1 MQKQI
6 KSNHI
11 SRAAQ
16 RGPQIRGDC
25 PSPSSAFLQTASQ
38 LKAAFAGAMIAST
51 DIGVLLEDDVFVDFF
66 NTFLNLP
73 VFGQTPI
80 YITSIRQWYLWPE
93 LPCSLVPKYKGL
105 LTWMEKYRLPHF
117 CKTNLCL
124 HYILCQK
131 LLSFIRSKEAAEMLR
146 WKRADQW
153 LLEKCISGTRG
164 MWRFRS
170 FLQEMA
176 GEELIK
182 FWLATERLLEIDESD
197 AVQRELY
204 LSLLQVLKATYLQE
218 GSTVV
223 TLCNRTIESLLKISD
238 WHPQYTS
245 TRREILSEMQKLALF
260 KVQSYWLPNFFIHCK
275 LCIEKEEECQPL
287 LQEYQDRLLWV
298 GLREKLVS
306 PASTM
311 SIRKSQDTSELYCSR
326 KAKEETWNL
335 IISGKRAEETGKP
348 TSCGLQPEGTP
359 GPAKS
364 ASGLTDPE
372 ALQTKD
378 DVSRNE
384 SQQLQPPEKS
394 ISETGGEEATA
405 KSPSPKSQSPLQ
417 VEELS
422 KKKPLFEI
430 HASTPVVQLPSLL
443 ALKKILKSSPS
454 LDLLHWVLNADSC
467 AGCPFREFLKRR
479 NHTVETHLLDLWHDL
494 EDFLNVVLSSSKG
507 GSFLLRHL
515 LSARISE
522 TYLTENSQQLPLELK
537 TLRNL
542 RDLLPSG
549 KVIPWILKTQEEI
562 CKSQISSIQKPARQE
577 KTSEKIERYLLAK
590 RTNESLTLSQ
600 VLGGARDFESLSDEH
615 WRLIAT
621 EDLTRGGSIWM
632 ELEPVVHKIDYK
644 KMTFDELALKDPL
657 IAVKILSEDYGF
669 FCAKFPFLALGP
681 ELPRSISSSKMSKS
695 SLRSGKRSI
704 FLIRKPSTRPRCF
717 LEVLHNAVHLE
728 YFKQFLIRH
737 NSEHP
742 LLFWLAVEKMSAQT
756 NANALR
762 DAITHVVKNFFHS
775 ITPPEELLQCN
786 APIIKEIAKASMVT
800 SSMLITAQHLV
811 MKAMDEKWFHMYQDL
826 FPGSNVYETHA
837 VKKQRKGTFMKD
849 NLKRVWFMLR
859 AFIRSICKFQREMA
873 SPKSR
878 RVFETFLHRELTNK
892 KENLPSSSIRTNFV
906 GSSPRQNMPTT
917 STGEDV
923 EAAVIKRRVL
933 NRLITVSFLVNDLWF
948 FLEIDKF
955 CKLSDSAAAL
965 ATCGM
970 YSEKEAAFLKSKAV
984 MIAKVFLHSEVPPK
998 LRVNITEGQRDYIR
1012 NLTSKAT
1019 VDRSL
1024 YHGVILTVFPVL
1036 IYFWRRYCNWRVMES
1051 FRKYQK
1057 GKRFVSTPTKT
1068 SPETSGIF
1076 SGEDFPI
1083 IRFTLL
1089 KGIQLLLPQPLEDAE
1104 SSIDQQ
1110 SSSGSLSRK
1119 KPASSIFLTQPT
1131 GQQLPDILKSH
1142 SNNPFR
1148 LPLFE

>member
-1 MQKQI
+1 M
-6 KSNHI
+6 S
-11 SRAAQ
+11 
-16 RGPQIRGDC
+16 
-25 PSPSSAFLQTASQ
+25 TTVT
-38 LKAAFAGAMIAST
+38 IAST

-197 AVQRELY
+197 AVQQELY

-311 SIRKSQDTSELYCSR
+311 SIQKSQDTSELYCSR

-359 GPAKS
+359 RPAKS

-394 ISETGGEEATA
+394 ISETGGEDATA

-443 ALKKILKSSPS
+443 ALKKILKSSPP

-507 GSFLLRHL
+507 GSFLLRQL

-549 KVIPWILKTQEEI
+549 KVIPWILKAQEEI

-600 VLGGARDFESLSDEH
+600 VLGGARDFESLLDEH

-681 ELPRSISSSKMSKS
+681 ELPRSISLSKTSKS

-742 LLFWLAVEKMSAQT
+742 LLFWLAVEKMSAET

-811 MKAMDEKWFHMYQDL
+811 MKAMDEKWF
-826 FPGSNVYETHA
+826 
-837 VKKQRKGTFMKD
+837 
-849 NLKRVWFMLR
+849 
-859 AFIRSICKFQREMA
+859 
-873 SPKSR
+873 
-878 RVFETFLHRELTNK
+878 
-892 KENLPSSSIRTNFV
+892 
-906 GSSPRQNMPTT
+906 
-917 STGEDV
+917 
-923 EAAVIKRRVL
+923 IK
-933 NRLITVSFLVNDLWF
+933 
-948 FLEIDKF
+948 
-955 CKLSDSAAAL
+955 
-965 ATCGM
+965 
-970 YSEKEAAFLKSKAV
+970 
-984 MIAKVFLHSEVPPK
+984 
-998 LRVNITEGQRDYIR
+998 
-1012 NLTSKAT
+1012 
-1019 VDRSL
+1019 
-1024 YHGVILTVFPVL
+1024 
-1036 IYFWRRYCNWRVMES
+1036 
-1051 FRKYQK
+1051 
-1057 GKRFVSTPTKT
+1057 
-1068 SPETSGIF
+1068 
-1076 SGEDFPI
+1076 
-1083 IRFTLL
+1083 
-1089 KGIQLLLPQPLEDAE
+1089 
-1104 SSIDQQ
+1104 
-1110 SSSGSLSRK
+1110 
-1119 KPASSIFLTQPT
+1119 
-1131 GQQLPDILKSH
+1131 
-1142 SNNPFR
+1142 
-1148 LPLFE
+1148 